1 MFDYDPTRSGE
12 APKRL
17 LEGFREL
24 QHSGGIFSERSE
36 IDELGSLTSGKKPA
50 RQSEGEI
57 TVCDLTG
64 TGGQDTAIATL
75 ALTPARESGL
85 GTDIGV

>member
-1 MFDYDPTRSGE
+1 MFDYDPTRPGE

-24 QHSGGIFSERSE
+24 QHAGGIFSERSE
-36 IDELGSLTSGKKPA
+36 IDELGSLTSGKAPG
-50 RQSEGEI
+50 RQSGDEI

-64 TGGQDTAIATL
+64 TGVQDTAIATL
-75 ALTPARESGL
+75 ALGRARELGL
-85 GTDIGV
+85 GMAV